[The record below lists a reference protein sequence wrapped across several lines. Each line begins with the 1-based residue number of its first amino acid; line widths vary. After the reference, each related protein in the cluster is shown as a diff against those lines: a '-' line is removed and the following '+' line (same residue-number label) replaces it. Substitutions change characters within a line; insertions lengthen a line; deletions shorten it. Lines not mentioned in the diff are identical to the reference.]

1 MKTIVKQF
9 NDLMAVIENLTENAL
24 PMAIAFDEASFAKN
38 INWPA
43 DDSEVNFKIKT
54 IIVTNSK

>member
-1 MKTIVKQF
+1 
-9 NDLMAVIENLTENAL
+9 MAVIDNLTENAL